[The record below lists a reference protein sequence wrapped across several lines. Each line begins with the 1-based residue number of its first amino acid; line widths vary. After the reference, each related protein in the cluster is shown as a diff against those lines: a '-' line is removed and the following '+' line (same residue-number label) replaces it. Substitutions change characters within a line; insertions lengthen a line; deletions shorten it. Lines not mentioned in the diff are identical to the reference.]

1 MKPNDKSSLWTDS
14 KRSRYFL
21 IPNNQKLSR
30 GSFII
35 CTLTG
40 TTKKVTQTAI
50 APFEIPDKE
59 AKAYLKAE
67 MNQAMQEAKTAL
79 SNFASVPTQTLEDDQ
94 AASIPNIISSILG
107 ITPEELQNK
116 PEAAQT
122 VFVNLYTDL
131 KGLLGESTDQ
141 NPAQVEAMRSR
152 LRSLRETLQAEA
164 INNEEIEELPEKL
177 QETLSSAEIEGY
189 LHEIVA
195 KLRDLT
201 DQIDQ
206 SPDRVSQKIDETIES
221 LAKDFFIE
229 EEKRLEE
236 KRKQDYKQS
245 AQDAISQSLRTR
257 GFVSFAGG
265 GFNSPTKTTL
275 EDEQNLHPR

>member
-1 MKPNDKSSLWTDS
+1 MKPKHKRSLWTDS

-21 IPNNQKLSR
+21 IPKNQKLSR

-50 APFEIPDKE
+50 APFEIPEKE

-79 SNFASVPTQTLEDDQ
+79 SNFTSVSTQTLEET
-94 AASIPNIISSILG
+94 ALTPNIISSFLG
-107 ITPEELQNK
+107 ITPEELQNN

-122 VFVNLYTDL
+122 AFVNLYTDL

-141 NPAQVEAMRSR
+141 NPAQVEARRSR
-152 LRSLRETLQAEA
+152 VRFLRETLQAQA
-164 INNEEIEELPEKL
+164 ININGEIEELPGKL

-206 SPDRVSQKIDETIES
+206 SPDTVSQKIDETIES
-221 LAKDFFIE
+221 LTKDFFIE

-257 GFVSFAGG
+257 GFISFAGG
-265 GFNSPTKTTL
+265 GFNSPTKANL
-275 EDEQNLHPR
+275 EDEQK